1 MTNPRRVTL
10 AIVLAGVSLAVGAV
24 VLKLRDNRE
33 FSNPALQLSRF
44 PFDSAVVASID
55 FTAMRQIALP
65 GPAKV
70 APEPEY
76 RAFLDGTGF
85 DYRKD
90 VDHIYASISPG
101 GNFFVVQGRFDWNRL
116 SAYARQ
122 QGGSCYQSL
131 CRMQGSTPQR
141 RISFLPLRDD
151 MMALAVSTDD
161 LAATRLSKPGTP
173 VTISIPTAPAWV
185 SIGSTALRQ
194 PSLVPP
200 GLRVMM
206 SGLQSAERVLLT
218 VSGSGKGIEIRMD
231 ASCPNKADA
240 GLLTSEF
247 RNTARVIREGMTQK
261 QLATDDEL
269 AVMLAAGKF
278 EQQGTH
284 VSGRWPVAKT
294 FLESMLD
301 GL

>member
-1 MTNPRRVTL
+1 MTGARRVTL
-10 AIVLAGVSLAVGAV
+10 GIVLAGASLAVSAV
-24 VLKLRDNRE
+24 VLKWRDNRA
-33 FSNPALQLSRF
+33 FANPAVQLSRF
-44 PFDSAVVASID
+44 PVDSAVVASID
-55 FTAMRQIALP
+55 FKTMRQGMLL
-65 GPAKV
+65 GPATV
-70 APEPEY
+70 AREPEY
-76 RAFLDGTGF
+76 KAFLDGTGF

-90 VDHIYASISPG
+90 LDRIYAAISPG

-116 SAYARQ
+116 SDYARH

-131 CRMQGSTPQR
+131 CRMPGSTPER

-151 MMALAVSTDD
+151 TMALAVSTDD
-161 LAATRLSKPGTP
+161 LAATRLSKTGTP
-173 VTISIPTAPAWV
+173 VTISIPPAPAWI
-185 SIGSTALRQ
+185 SIGNTALRQ

-218 VSGSGKGIEIRMD
+218 VNPTGNGMEIRMD

-240 GLLTSEF
+240 GLLASEF
-247 RNTARVIREGMTQK
+247 RNTARLIRDGMTQK
-261 QLATDDEL
+261 QLPNGDEL
-269 AVMLAAGKF
+269 AAMLASGTF
-278 EQQGTH
+278 EQTGTH

-294 FLESMLD
+294 FLDSLLA